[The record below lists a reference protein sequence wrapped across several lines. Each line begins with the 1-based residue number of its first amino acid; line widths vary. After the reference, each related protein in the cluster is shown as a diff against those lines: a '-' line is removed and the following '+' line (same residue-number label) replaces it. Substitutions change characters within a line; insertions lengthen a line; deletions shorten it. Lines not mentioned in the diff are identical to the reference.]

1 MINHK
6 RVRLSKLSI
15 GLALALAAAPAFA
28 QNTSAALGGTI
39 SGADGQPVSGASV
52 TITHTESGTVSN
64 TTTDA
69 TGNYLARGLRVGG
82 PYTVTITKD
91 GQTTTREGVYL
102 ALGETSDL
110 DAQLSQAVELG
121 AVTVV
126 GTGGSVF
133 SSTAMGAGT
142 NLSNEQLNNFPSIQ
156 RDLQDYA
163 RLDPRLSQ
171 TDKERGEISA
181 MGQNTRFN
189 SITVDS
195 VSVNDTFGLEAN
207 NLPTIRQPIS
217 MDAIQAVQINV
228 TNYDTTQRGYTGAN
242 INAVTKS
249 GTNDWRG
256 SVYGT
261 YRTKDWVRE
270 EDDRE
275 VIFNRFDTEQTWGV
289 TFGGPIMRDRLFFF
303 VNYEKTTLDGVA
315 PDLSTGP
322 LGAGTVTAADLVRIR
337 DIALFYGLDTGLAT
351 GATTLEGL
359 FSVPAP
365 STEVETWLA
374 RFDWNLTD
382 SQRLAFRFSQTDQNE
397 GILPGFGS
405 TFFSLPSHWYDQ
417 QKSIDS
423 YVLELFSDWSD
434 SFSTE
439 MHASLRNYESVPKVF
454 MQQPQV
460 QVDFGS
466 SNLRFG
472 TEQFRH
478 VNVLETDTLNLF
490 AAGTLFRGDHE
501 FKFGIEHEVNDI
513 YNLFLESN
521 AGQWRFRSVNDFDP
535 NDCPTTCPPDAVPSE
550 VVREYVLRTSPTGN
564 PEDAAA
570 EATFD
575 NTGVFAQDT
584 WTVNNNLTLTY
595 GFRYDMA
602 GVDDEVPYNAAFETA
617 YGFANTETIDGTSE
631 FQPRFGFNYTFDH
644 DRPMQLRGGIGKFQG
659 ASANVWLINS
669 FTNPGTTIQVFG
681 CGTTGFPSCSG
692 VQFDP
697 FNPPEIGS
705 ARMDVDVL
713 EPGFEQPSVWKANL
727 AFEHELPFWGVVGA
741 IEAIFTSVD
750 KGIYYEHLNLGTSY
764 LAGPD
769 DRVMYWS
776 NPNSA
781 SGSRNGSN
789 PLFREVMLARNTNKG
804 DGQNLTVSLSKPF
817 RNDENFSWSLAY
829 SYTEATEVSGLTSS
843 RAISNWRSRAGFDV
857 NENVASRSP
866 YVNRDRFTATGT
878 WKHNFFGEYE
888 TQISAFFE
896 ARNGKPY
903 SWVYSND
910 MNGDGQGGNDLMYLP
925 DVGEAVFTNATLCGN
940 ALPCGAAE
948 VEFWDIVATHDIG
961 ARGEVVKRNSAFAP
975 WANTLDLRIS
985 QELPGFFRDHKSEI
999 WVDVLNVGNLIN
1011 KDWGL
1016 IDEVGFQSDGGQA
1029 RSFVNFRGIDG
1040 EGRYIYEVQSP
1051 EEALLR
1057 RDNRGESRWGVQ
1069 VGFRYSF

>member
-1 MINHK
+1 MTNRN
-6 RVRLSKLSI
+6 RVRLSKLAL

-69 TGNYLARGLRVGG
+69 SGNYLARGLRVGG
-82 PYTVTITKD
+82 PYTVSITKD
-91 GQTTTREGVYL
+91 GQTTRREGVYL

-121 AVTVV
+121 TVTVV
-126 GTGGSVF
+126 GTGGVF
-133 SSTAMGAGT
+133 SNSAMGAGT
-142 NLSNEQLNNFPSIQ
+142 NISAEQLNSLPSIQ

-181 MGQNTRFN
+181 MGQNTRYN

-217 MDAIQAVQINV
+217 MDAIQAVQVNV
-228 TNYDTTQRGYTGAN
+228 TNYDATQRGYTGAN

-270 EDDRE
+270 EDDRG
-275 VIFNRFDTEQTWGV
+275 VLFNRFDTEQTWGV

-315 PDLSTGP
+315 PDLASGP
-322 LGAGTVTAADLVRIR
+322 LGAGTVDADDLVAIR
-337 DIALFYGLDTGLAT
+337 DIALDYGLDTGLAT
-351 GATTLEGL
+351 SASTLDEL
-359 FSVPAP
+359 FSVNAP

-382 SQRLAFRFSQTDQNE
+382 SHRLAFRMSQTEQNE
-397 GILPGFGS
+397 GILPGFGTS
-405 TFFSLPSHWYDQ
+405 FFSLPSHWYDQ
-417 QKSIDS
+417 QKSIDN
-423 YVLELFSDWSD
+423 YVLELFSDWTD

-439 MHASLRNYESVPKVF
+439 MHASLRKYDSVPRTF
-454 MQQPQV
+454 MDQPQI
-460 QVDFGS
+460 QVDLPPS
-466 SNLRFG
+466 SHNLRFG

-478 VNVLETDTLNLF
+478 ANVLETDTLNLF

-501 FKFGIEHEVNDI
+501 FKFGLEHEVNDI

-521 AGQWRFRSVNDFDP
+521 FGQWRFRSIPDFD
-535 NDCPTTCPPDAVPSE
+535 NG

-570 EATFD
+570 QATFD

-584 WTVNNNLTLTY
+584 WTVNDNLTITY

-602 GVDDEVPYNAAFETA
+602 GVDDDVPYNAAFESA
-617 YGFANTETIDGTSE
+617 FGFANTETIDGTHE
-631 FQPRFGFNYTFDH
+631 FQPRFGFNYTFDS
-644 DRPMQLRGGIGKFQG
+644 DRPAQLRGGIGKFQG
-659 ASANVWLINS
+659 AAANVWLINS

-681 CGTTGFPSCSG
+681 CGTSGFPTCSG
-692 VQFDP
+692 VVFDP
-697 FNPPEIGS
+697 YDPPAIGS

-727 AFEHELPFWGVVGA
+727 AFEHELPFWGVVGS

-750 KGIYYEHLNLGTSY
+750 KGVYYEHLNLGTGTVR
-764 LAGPD
+764 GPD

-776 NPNSA
+776 NPNA
-781 SGSRNGSN
+781 PSGSRTGADSA
-789 PLFREVMLARNTNKG
+789 FREVMLARNTNKG

-817 RNDENFSWSLAY
+817 RADENWSWSLAY
-829 SYTEATEVSGLTSS
+829 SFTDATEVNGLTSS

-866 YVNRDRFTATGT
+866 YVNKDRFIATGSMKFN
-878 WKHNFFGEYE
+878 WFGEYE
-888 TQISAFFE
+888 TKFTAFAE
-896 ARNGKPY
+896 SRRGKPY
-903 SWVYSND
+903 SWVFGND
-910 MNGDGQGGNDLMYLP
+910 MNGDGQGGNDLFYVP
-925 DVGEAVFTNATLCGN
+925 N
-940 ALPCGAAE
+940 P
-948 VEFWDIVATHDIG
+948 
-961 ARGEVVKRNSAFAP
+961 GEVRFTDPTEEAAFWRLVDKHDLPRGHVLKRNSAFAP
-975 WANTLDLRIS
+975 WASSIDMRIS
-985 QELPGFFRDHKSEI
+985 QELPGFFADHKSEI
-999 WVDVLNVGNLIN
+999 WLDILNIGNLLN
-1011 KDWGL
+1011 KDWGH

-1029 RSFVNFRGIDG
+1029 RSFVNFAGIDSVTG
-1040 EGRYIYEVQSP
+1040 QYIYDLVS
-1051 EEALLR
+1051 EEQLLR
-1057 RDNRGESRWGVQ
+1057 RDNRGESRWGLGL
-1069 VGFRYSF
+1069 GFRYSF